1 MPRGYAAV
9 VDSLVL
15 TVNTGSS
22 SVRLAL
28 FATNPLARLDTRR
41 IEGHDAAALGDFL
54 GPRSQRVG
62 TVSHRV
68 VHGGPQT
75 QPCLVDGPV
84 ERAIA
89 EAADVAPLHNPIALE
104 WIRACRSALPD
115 ARQVAVFDTG
125 FFAALPAHAARY
137 AIPAR
142 LSERWGVRRFGFHGL
157 AHRSMLAALGSG
169 PRRVIT
175 LQLGSG
181 CSAAALLD
189 GRPIDTSMGFT
200 PLEGLVMGTRAGDVD
215 PGLVLHVMKREQ
227 LTPDAMSAVLSD
239 ESGLAGLAGTTNMG
253 ELLTRTD
260 EDARLAVQI
269 FCYRIRKY
277 VGAYLAALGGCDALA
292 FGGGIGEHFP
302 AIRAEVLAGL
312 DELGF
317 SLDAA
322 ANAAA
327 RPPARISTAASRA
340 IHVLPTDEESLLAAD
355 ALQFL

>member
-1 MPRGYAAV
+1 MPRGYPPG

-28 FATNPLARLDTRR
+28 FAPSPLKQIDSRR
-41 IEGHDAAALGDFL
+41 IEGHDASALREFL
-54 GPRSQRVG
+54 GARSQTVRA
-62 TVSHRV
+62 VSHRV
-68 VHGGPQT
+68 VHGGPST
-75 QPCLVDGPV
+75 QPSLVDGAI

-89 EAADVAPLHNPIALE
+89 EAAEMAPLHNPIALE
-104 WIRACRSALPD
+104 WIRACRSALPS

-142 LSERWGVRRFGFHGL
+142 LSERWGARRFGFHGL
-157 AHRSMLAALGSG
+157 AHRSMLAALGSA
-169 PRRVIT
+169 RRVIT

-181 CSAAALLD
+181 CSAAAILD
-189 GRPIDTSMGFT
+189 GRPVDTSMGYT

-215 PGLVLHVMKREQ
+215 PGLVLHLMKREQ
-227 LTPDAMSAVLSD
+227 LTPDAMSALLSD

-253 ELLTRTD
+253 ELLARTD
-260 EDARLAVQI
+260 EAARLAVQI

-312 DELGF
+312 DGLGF
-317 SLDAA
+317 SLDAD
-322 ANAAA
+322 ANANA
-327 RPPARISTAASRA
+327 RPPARISTPASRA
-340 IHVLPTDEESLLAAD
+340 IHVLPTDEESILAAD